1 MTDPNQ
7 HDIVEPGL
15 SPLDDIANMFS
26 VDDYLFFYADYL
38 TGQRSDDEA
47 NAVVRLLEMDRP
59 MRVLDLACGYG
70 RIANR
75 LALLGHQVTGVEYQ
89 AGFLDLARKTARQFG
104 ILNARRGGS
113 VRYRQADMR
122 QNDYQAEF
130 ERVILMFNSFGYFT
144 DTENFDL
151 LRRIA
156 RALVPG
162 GRLGFD
168 VGHRDGLLGSFQP
181 HSVVEKE
188 GSLMINR
195 FSFDVL
201 TGRLHNDRI
210 IVRDGQRVE
219 RPFSIRLYAFTELR
233 DLLAQAG
240 LAVEQ
245 VYGEWDARP
254 LELESPS
261 MVLVARKI

>member
-1 MTDPNQ
+1 MTDLQPP
-7 HDIVEPGL
+7 DDVESDL

-38 TGQRSDDEA
+38 SGKRSDDEA
-47 NAVVRLLEMDRP
+47 SAVIRLLGMEQP

-89 AGFLDLARKTARQFG
+89 AGFLELARKTARQFG

-122 QNDYQAEF
+122 RIAYQAEF

-144 DTENFDL
+144 DAENFDL

-156 RALVPG
+156 CALVPG

-201 TGRLHNDRI
+201 TGRLRNDRI
-210 IVRDGQRVE
+210 IIRGGQRVE
-219 RPFSIRLYAFTELR
+219 RPFSIRLYSFTELR
-233 DLLAQAG
+233 DLLARAG
-240 LAVEQ
+240 LEVEQ

-261 MVLVARKI
+261 MVLVARKV

>member
-7 HDIVEPGL
+7 PDIEEPGL

-38 TGQRSDDEA
+38 AGQRSDDEA
-47 NAVVRLLEMDRP
+47 NAVVQLLEMDRP

-89 AGFLDLARKTARQFG
+89 DGFLELARKTARQFG

-122 QNDYQAEF
+122 QIDYQAEF

-144 DTENFDL
+144 DAENFDL

-201 TGRLHNDRI
+201 TGRLRNDRI

-240 LAVEQ
+240 LVVEQ
-245 VYGEWDARP
+245 VYSEWDARP

-261 MVLVARKI
+261 MVLVARKV

>member
-1 MTDPNQ
+1 
-7 HDIVEPGL
+7 
-15 SPLDDIANMFS
+15 MFS
-26 VDDYLFFYADYL
+26 VDDYLFFYAGYL
-38 TGQRSDDEA
+38 TGQRSDEEA
-47 NAVVRLLEMDRP
+47 EAIVRLMAMDRP

-75 LALLGHQVTGVEYQ
+75 LALLGHQVTGIEYQ
-89 AGFLDLARKTARQFG
+89 AGFLELARHTASQFD
-104 ILNARRGGS
+104 ILDASSGGS

-122 QNDYQAEF
+122 LLDDREAF
-130 ERVILMFNSFGYFT
+130 ERVIMVFNSFGYFT
-144 DTENFDL
+144 DAENFDL

-156 RALVPG
+156 HALAPG
-162 GRLGFD
+162 GLLGFD
-168 VGHRDGLLGSFQP
+168 VGHRDGLLGNFQP
-181 HSVVEKE
+181 HAVVEKE

-210 IVRDGQRVE
+210 ILREGQRIE
-219 RPFSIRLYAFTELR
+219 RPFSIRLYSFTELR

-245 VYGEWDARP
+245 AYGEWDACP

-261 MVLVARKI
+261 MVLIARKE